1 MRYIV
6 DLADVNLSN
15 IDLVGGKNASTGEMI
30 QNLSR
35 MGIKSPNGFATTTDA
50 FYQFLAQHHLDK
62 EIEGLIKKVK
72 SANITT
78 LNQTSDRIQRLIL
91 KTPFIPEFEA
101 EVKKAYRD
109 MGSVSVAVRSS
120 ATTEDLANASFAG
133 AQKTFLNVKNIN
145 HVLKAIKMV
154 YASLYTSRAIA
165 YRRDKRFDDV
175 NMAISVGIQPMIRSD
190 KASSGVIFTVD
201 TESGFDQVILIS
213 ATYGLGEAIVQGCVN
228 PDEFIVYKPALIEKK
243 PAILQRHLGSKA
255 IKMIYT
261 SSSEPEKSIKQVD
274 VTSKDQMKFCLT
286 DKEVEFLARQA
297 MIIENHYK
305 KPMDIEWAKDGISGE
320 IYILQ
325 ARPETTVG
333 QLSHAQGIEKYKL
346 AKKGK
351 VLTQGQSIGQKIGK
365 GKARVIKNI
374 KGIKAVKAGDVL
386 VTEMTDP
393 DWEPVMKLASAI
405 VTNRGG
411 RTCHAAIIARE
422 LGVPAVVGCGDATE
436 KIKANSAVTVSC
448 AEGQHGY
455 IYEGNLPYS
464 VNVVPVNQ
472 MPSIPVKI
480 CMNIGNPEKA
490 FINRNLPN
498 NGVGLARL
506 EFIIGTMIGVHPNAL
521 LSYHKL
527 SAKLKKAIDK
537 MIAGYKS
544 PVEFYIEKLRE
555 GISVI
560 AAAFAPYDVIFRFSD
575 FKSNEYANLLG
586 GDLYEPVEENP
597 MIGFRGA
604 SRYRDDKFK
613 KCFELECKA
622 IKRVREKTGLLNAQ
636 VMIPFVRTVE
646 ELKEIISI
654 MEEYGLKRGVNGLK
668 VLMMCE
674 IPSNVILAEDF
685 LKYVDGFSIGS
696 NDLTQLTLGLDRD
709 SNLVASLFDERND
722 AITSLLEKVIKVCKK
737 NDKYIGIC
745 GQGPSDHPDFAEWLM
760 RQGIQAMSLN
770 PDTVIDTWLMLAGKN
785 KN

>member
-1 MRYIV
+1 MRYVV

-15 IDLVGGKNASTGEMI
+15 IDVVGGKNASTGEMI

-35 MGIKSPNGFATTTDA
+35 MGIKAPKGFATTTEA
-50 FYQFLAQHHLDK
+50 FYQFLAQNHLDK
-62 EIEGLIKKVK
+62 EIANLIKKVK
-72 SANITT
+72 SSNITS
-78 LNQTSDRIQRLIL
+78 LNQTSERIQRLIL
-91 KTPFIPEFEA
+91 KTPFFPEFET
-101 EVKKAYRD
+101 EVKKAYRA

-165 YRRDKRFDDV
+165 YRRDKRFDEF
-175 NMAISVGIQPMIRSD
+175 NTGISVGIQPMIRSD

-201 TESGFDQVILIS
+201 TESGFDKVILIS

-228 PDEFIVYKPALIEKK
+228 PDEFIVYKPSLTKK
-243 PAILQRHLGSKA
+243 KSPILQRQLGSKA

-261 SSSEPEKSIKQVD
+261 NSSEPEKSIKQVS
-274 VTSKDQMKFCLT
+274 VPLKEQMKFCLT
-286 DKEVEFLARQA
+286 DKEVEFLAKQA
-297 MIIENHYK
+297 MIIEKHYQK
-305 KPMDIEWAKDGISGE
+305 AMDIEWAKDGISGE

-325 ARPETTVG
+325 ARPETAVS

-346 AKKGK
+346 EKKGK
-351 VLTQGQSIGQKIGK
+351 VITQGQSIGQKIGK
-365 GKARVIKNI
+365 GKARVVNNI

-422 LGVPAVVGCGDATE
+422 LGVPAVVGCGDATT
-436 KIKANSAVTVSC
+436 KIKANSTVTVSC
-448 AEGQHGY
+448 AEGQFGY
-455 IYEGNLPYS
+455 IYEGNLPFT
-464 VNVVPVNQ
+464 VNLIPVNQ

-498 NGVGLARL
+498 FGVGLARL

-521 LSYHKL
+521 LSYKKL
-527 SAKLKKAIDK
+527 PQKLKNDINKK
-537 MIAGYKS
+537 IAGYES

-555 GISVI
+555 GISII
-560 AAAFAPYDVIFRFSD
+560 AAAFAPHDVIFRFSD

-586 GDLYEPVEENP
+586 GDIYEPKEENP

-604 SRYRDDKFK
+604 SRYRDNKFK

-622 IKRVREKTGLLNAQ
+622 IKRVREKTGLMNAQ
-636 VMIPFVRTVE
+636 VMIPFVRTVD
-646 ELKEIISI
+646 ELKEIIAI

-722 AITSLLEKVIKVCKK
+722 AITSLLEKVIKICKK
-737 NDKYIGIC
+737 NNKYIGIC

-760 RQGIQAMSLN
+760 RQGIQTMSLN

-785 KN
+785 QN